1 MRLRKDA
8 RAEQYLNKEDKVI
21 KNPEDLKDKW
31 NIEFNNE
38 NEIFVEFGCGKGDFA
53 LEMVKRYTNI
63 NFIAVEKFETVLYRA
78 CKKANANGT
87 IPPNLR
93 FLNIDVENCTNIFGL
108 HELSR
113 IYLNFSDPWP
123 KNRYAK
129 RRLIYRKFLEKYQS
143 ILKPTGEVHFK
154 TDNKQLFAFS
164 IEEFSY
170 SKWIIKNVSLDLHNS
185 NFEDNI
191 ITEYEQKFSE
201 LGYTI
206 NRLEAIPPSI

>member
-8 RAEQYLNKEDKVI
+8 RAEKYLEEENKVI
-21 KNPEDLKDKW
+21 KNPQTIKGKW

-53 LEMVKRYTNI
+53 LEMVKAYPNI
-63 NFIAVEKFETVLYRA
+63 NFIAIEKFETVLYKA
-78 CKKANANGT
+78 CKKANAENG
-87 IPPNLR
+87 IPQNLR
-93 FLNIDVENCTNIFGL
+93 FLNIDVESCIDIFGS

-123 KNRYAK
+123 KNKYAK
-129 RRLIYRKFLEKYQS
+129 RRLTYRKFLDKYKS
-143 ILKPTGEVHFK
+143 ILKPSGEIHFK

-170 SKWIIKNVSLDLHNS
+170 SKWLIKNVSLDLHNS
-185 NFEDNI
+185 NFKNNI
-191 ITEYEQKFSE
+191 ITEYERKFSE

-206 NRLEAIPPSI
+206 NRLEAIPPSN